1 MNNITLS
8 EYNYHLPDNLIA
20 SKPLENRSESKLLHC
35 HSNTFQYK
43 DDHFYNLKKILK
55 KDDLLILNDTRVIP
69 ARMNVN
75 KETGGKIEIFF
86 NRIMSDD
93 RLEVIY
99 SSSRPPKKLS
109 KLFYTDDKFF
119 IVIDI
124 YKNYL
129 IIEDSQKHD
138 LINIF
143 LENGLVPLPKYIKRP
158 VTKLDKEKYQTV
170 YAEHD
175 GSVAAPTAGLHFT
188 KDFIQELN
196 TIGVKI
202 KYLTLHISY
211 NTFKPI
217 KDDDYTKHEMG
228 KEFCMIDKSVFDEIE
243 IRKNTDKRIIAVGTT
258 VTRALE
264 YCYSNNINA
273 TYSGY
278 VDIFITPG
286 YKFKAI
292 NSLLTNFHLPKSS
305 LLLLVS
311 AFAGQNNI
319 LNAYAHAVKNQYR
332 FFSYGDSMFLDKLC

>member
-1 MNNITLS
+1 MNNNSLS
-8 EYNYHLPDNLIA
+8 QYNYYLPDNLIA
-20 SKPLENRSESKLLHC
+20 SKPLENRSEAKLLHC
-35 HSNTFQYK
+35 QSNTFSYK
-43 DDHFYNLKKILK
+43 DDYFYNLAKILN
-55 KDDLLILNDTRVIP
+55 KDDLLILNNTKVIP
-69 ARMNVN
+69 ARMNVK

-86 NRIMSDD
+86 NRMMSDN

-109 KLFYTDDKFF
+109 KLFYTNNKFF
-119 IVIDI
+119 IVKDI

-129 IIEDSQKHD
+129 IIEDSQRHN

-143 LENGLVPLPKYIKRP
+143 LQNGLVPLPKYIKRP
-158 VTKLDKEKYQTV
+158 VTKSDKDKYQTV
-170 YAEHD
+170 YTEHD

-188 KDFIQELN
+188 KDFIEELN

-217 KDDDYTKHEMG
+217 KDEDYTKHEMG
-228 KEFCMIDKSVFDEIE
+228 KEFCVIDKSIFDEIE
-243 IRKNTDKRIIAVGTT
+243 IRKNTNQRIVAVGST

-264 YCYSNNINA
+264 YCYSNNIN
-273 TYSGY
+273 TSYSGY

-292 NSLLTNFHLPKSS
+292 NSLITNFHLPKSS

-319 LNAYAHAVKNQYR
+319 LNAYDHAVKNEYR